1 MEVHTSLKKLVDT
14 YSLDGSGGSIEI
26 VTEYIA
32 DGFLRQA
39 LQADRKFQTPSKPTC
54 SNFTR
59 QIYFSVNIFYP

>member
-39 LQADRKFQTPSKPTC
+39 LQADRK
-54 SNFTR
+54 
-59 QIYFSVNIFYP
+59 